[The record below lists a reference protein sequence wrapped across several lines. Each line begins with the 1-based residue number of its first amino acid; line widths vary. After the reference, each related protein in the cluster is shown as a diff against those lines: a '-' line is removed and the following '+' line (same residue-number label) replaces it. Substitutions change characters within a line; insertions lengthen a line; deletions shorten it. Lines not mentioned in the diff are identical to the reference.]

1 MSLLK
6 LILSLSLIILSMSV
20 SAKEVVNCAHKQI
33 GIYYKW
39 GGHSPKTG
47 FDCSGLAYY
56 CHKYTIPRVSRDQAR
71 KNKVSLNSI
80 KPGDLLFFAGKDGK
94 GQIHHTAIYIGNK
107 KYIEAPYTGQKV
119 RITNFRRKIAS
130 ASRYWK

>member
-20 SAKEVVNCAHKQI
+20 KAKEVVNCAHQQI
-33 GIYYKW
+33 GKPYKW
-39 GGHSPKTG
+39 AGHNPKTG
-47 FDCSGLAYY
+47 FDSSGLAYY
-56 CHKYTIPRVSRDQAR
+56 CHKYNIPRISRDQAR
-71 KNKVSLNSI
+71 KNKISIKSI

-94 GQIHHTAIYIGNK
+94 GEIHHTAIFIGNK
-107 KYIEAPYTGQKV
+107 KYIESPNPGQKV
-119 RITNFRRKIAS
+119 KITNFRRKIAS

>member
-20 SAKEVVNCAHKQI
+20 SAKEVVDCALKQI
-33 GIYYKW
+33 GRVYLHPHHRIPD
-39 GGHSPKTG
+39 S
-47 FDCSGLAYY
+47 SGLAYY
-56 CHKYTIPRVSRDQAR
+56 CHKYQIPRVSRDQAA
-71 KNKVSLNSI
+71 KNKISISSI

-94 GQIHHTAIYIGNK
+94 GQINHTAIFIGSNT
-107 KYIEAPYTGQKV
+107 YVEIPYTNGNARKTSMHRKV
-119 RITNFRRKIAS
+119 AS

>member
-6 LILSLSLIILSMSV
+6 LILSLSLIIFSMCVTS
-20 SAKEVVNCAHKQI
+20 KEVVNCAHKQI

-39 GGHSPKTG
+39 GGQSPKTG

-80 KPGDLLFFAGKDGK
+80 KPGDLLFFAKNGK
-94 GQIHHTAIYIGNK
+94 IHHTAIYIGNK

-119 RITNFRRKIAS
+119 RITPFKRKIAS
-130 ASRYWK
+130 ASRYWR